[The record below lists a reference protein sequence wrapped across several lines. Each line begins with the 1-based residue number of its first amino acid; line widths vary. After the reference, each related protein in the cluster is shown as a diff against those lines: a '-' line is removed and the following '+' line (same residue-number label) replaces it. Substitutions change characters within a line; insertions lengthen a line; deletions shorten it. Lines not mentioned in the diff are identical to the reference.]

1 MNLPIQKESSD
12 TYYVQVQGYPPCELG
27 RITIAPHPGA
37 RETRLWYDSQ
47 SSLISTYPNNRRPMM
62 LKELLTLV
70 ILYLRSTLKSNK
82 ALAALRK
89 LAPVLIEAR
98 DLLDEVIQTIPVE
111 TQAKARKLYLK
122 GTDEHL
128 F

>member
-1 MNLPIQKESSD
+1 
-12 TYYVQVQGYPPCELG
+12 
-27 RITIAPHPGA
+27 
-37 RETRLWYDSQ
+37 
-47 SSLISTYPNNRRPMM
+47 M

-70 ILYLRSTLKSNK
+70 ILYLRSTLKSAK

>member
-1 MNLPIQKESSD
+1 MSLPIQKESSGTWLMRD
-12 TYYVQVQGYPPCELG
+12 AALLVYETGQTLSARLLAALAMELSS
-27 RITIAPHPGA
+27 A
-37 RETRLWYDSQ
+37 SQ
-47 SSLISTYPNNRRPMM
+47 SDTISTYLNSRRPIM

-70 ILYLRSTLKSNK
+70 ILYLRSTLKSAK